1 MQSRM
6 IYIMYFAFCVTL
18 IYLLNTRLN
27 MTLSLLP
34 RKYVLFSLYI
44 LSPNHHFF
52 PFPSLISDT
61 ARREER
67 IFGDSPRVASNATK
81 IEFTEK
87 QFYVP
92 VTTDYYRALI
102 AI

>member
-1 MQSRM
+1 
-6 IYIMYFAFCVTL
+6 MYFAFCVTL
-18 IYLLNTRLN
+18 IYPLNTRLN

-34 RKYVLFSLYI
+34 KNYVLFSIYI
-44 LSPNHHFF
+44 LSPKIIS
-52 PFPSLISDT
+52 SLFLLLSAIP
-61 ARREER
+61 REER
-67 IFGDSPRVASNATK
+67 KEFSGTPLFRVASNATK
-81 IEFTEK
+81 IKFTEK